1 MLSLN
6 CPRIH
11 THVVFI
17 QLVDSPSDNVHGN
30 SVSSHPT
37 LGALTT
43 EPSVVTIDV
52 LTWLSRATLDA
63 MGEAGKI
70 ATMSCPM
77 PSYPVLGFGY
87 APNSLPPPGAE
98 PQSTDKSENELARAF
113 ATIFSTQQQFPILNI
128 LAVWFP
134 FLRRFVCPP
143 FQLRLSSS
151 AYV

>member
-1 MLSLN
+1 MPSVHQL
-6 CPRIH
+6 RDI
-11 THVVFI
+11 FI
-17 QLVDSPSDNVHGN
+17 QLVDSPSDKVHGN
-30 SVSSHPT
+30 SVSTHPT

-52 LTWLSRATLDA
+52 LAWLSRATLDA
-63 MGEAGKI
+63 MGEAGMI
-70 ATMSCPM
+70 ATLSPRPM
-77 PSYPVLGFGY
+77 PSYPILGFGY
-87 APNSLPPPGAE
+87 TLNSLPPLGAE

-113 ATIFSTQQQFPILNI
+113 ATIFSTHQQFPILNI

-143 FQLRLSSS
+143 FQLRLSAS